1 MQCNIK
7 RNEIHAKKN
16 VRQADWQRALQFIP
30 NNGETVTSNQMSF
43 RVAIG
48 NK

>member
-16 VRQADWQRALQFIP
+16 VRQADWQRAHEFIP
-30 NNGETVTSNQMSF
+30 NNRTGWKLSAAN
-43 RVAIG
+43 
-48 NK
+48 